1 MQAGK
6 IEGKLPLHL
15 NSGGN
20 IFLTKRWLGFPSF
33 FPQGRKERAHFR
45 PYIGSGCLHLWL
57 IRVKMYMSRYWS
69 LFYRF
74 ALKRL
79 GPYKRKVKTW
89 PVSMSILNLG
99 WIYIRHKVFIWS
111 WQRMRYSATAET
123 LVKACVIFVSLYG
136 TKQSHDFTLYRQFST
151 NEKAR
156 LCFSKKKRKKNYK
169 SKHRPSD
176 QKFSQQRTRSD
187 RISNRFEALRHIL
200 KTFHEAYTFFL
211 SGQRIGSH
219 IGSVSWNI
227 QHILWLISSFKQRD
241 V

>member
-6 IEGKLPLHL
+6 IEEKLPLYL

-74 ALKRL
+74 ALKGL

-99 WIYIRHKVFIWS
+99 WIYIRRKVFISS

-123 LVKACVIFVSLYG
+123 LVKAASSLFLYMAPNSHMTSPCIDNFQPMRRRACVFP
-136 TKQSHDFTLYRQFST
+136 
-151 NEKAR
+151 
-156 LCFSKKKRKKNYK
+156 KKKKNTNQNIAPVIK
-169 SKHRPSD
+169 NFHNSGRG
-176 QKFSQQRTRSD
+176 RTESVIVSR
-187 RISNRFEALRHIL
+187 
-200 KTFHEAYTFFL
+200 L
-211 SGQRIGSH
+211 SGI
-219 IGSVSWNI
+219 
-227 QHILWLISSFKQRD
+227 F
-241 V
+241 

>member
-6 IEGKLPLHL
+6 IEEKLPLYL

-20 IFLTKRWLGFPSF
+20 IFLTKRWLGLPSF

-74 ALKRL
+74 ALKGL
-79 GPYKRKVKTW
+79 GPYKRKIKTW

-99 WIYIRHKVFIWS
+99 WIYIRRKVFIWS

-156 LCFSKKKRKKNYK
+156 LCFSKKKKKYK

-200 KTFHEAYTFFL
+200 
-211 SGQRIGSH
+211 
-219 IGSVSWNI
+219 
-227 QHILWLISSFKQRD
+227 
-241 V
+241 